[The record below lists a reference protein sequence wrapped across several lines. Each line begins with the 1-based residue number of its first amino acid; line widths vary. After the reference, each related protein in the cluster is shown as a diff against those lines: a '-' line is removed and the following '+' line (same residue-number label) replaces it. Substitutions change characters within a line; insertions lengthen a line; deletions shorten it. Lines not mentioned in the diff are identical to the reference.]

1 MIYNSNKKEGVD
13 MIKIALLENEH
24 TAKEIIYALG
34 MLLNKHEWLFR
45 CYLKASEL
53 AAAQQQEHFDL
64 IIPVFRSLHHISFE
78 ASKSRYSNKCLF
90 IALFLC
96 LKLFLFFYFYVIIM
110 VSWCYVS
117 RCPYGFFLKEN

>member
-64 IIPVFRSLHHISFE
+64 IIPVFRSLHHNSFVE
-78 ASKSRYSNKCLF
+78 LYAHICRYSR
-90 IALFLC
+90 
-96 LKLFLFFYFYVIIM
+96 FY
-110 VSWCYVS
+110 
-117 RCPYGFFLKEN
+117 RFFLW